1 MRFNSWLRN
10 PLLGVVALV
19 LGGCGG
25 GGGSGSGGSTSSV
38 ASTPTFQVTTS
49 IGSGGTLSPTSATVA
64 SGATTQLQVL
74 PNTGYDLASIS
85 GCSGS
90 LSGNVFTTASIS
102 TSCVV
107 TVSFQLKTYTV
118 TASAGAN
125 GTVSATSA
133 TVTHGNITSFTF
145 TPSAKYKIGT
155 VTGCNGT
162 LNGQIYT
169 TGPITGACTVTGTFT
184 HIIPCAQ
191 IETSGGITA
200 CVNPA
205 TLNGSTFTYKL
216 GPASGSTDLDG
227 DGRDELILSSNY
239 LTTNNFTTPAD
250 FFKYSSDGVA
260 FTTMTPTVVG
270 GDASTKFLRSVLVGD
285 FNNDGLKDFALADGT
300 EFKDGTHVSGGN
312 ILFNG
317 TPQYAYLQ
325 KTDKSFQKID
335 LGVGDK
341 TWHGA
346 GVANP
351 VTDGFAL
358 FVNTPWNDP
367 AVATNLA
374 NTVAFTGYTP
384 TTRKYNLDPPRFTG
398 ASWVTMIDVNGDGIT
413 DVIMHSQSY
422 LNNVVLLNDGNGN
435 LSYAATVPSTF
446 AASKIDSSGNSTVQ
460 IENSA
465 VLDLNGDGKLDFM
478 ALYIDRTNTAIPP
491 TSHLRVFIN
500 NGNNTFTDATAAWLG
515 TKYQNYLGGF
525 YDFFAV
531 DVDADGRKDIVFTTN
546 PNNGGSINA
555 QLTVLKNAG
564 AAFTEVTFNILKWS
578 EQRPSDQWMPG
589 SVVVLRVDSGV
600 RYLIAKSGA
609 IYNVLLEQ

>member
-1 MRFNSWLRN
+1 MQLHLKIRKLSLSVIAF
-10 PLLGVVALV
+10 V

-25 GGGSGSGGSTSSV
+25 GGGSESGSAGSVS
-38 ASTPTFQVTTS
+38 STPTYQVTTS
-49 IGSGGTLSPTSATVA
+49 IGSGGTLSPTSATVT
-64 SGATTQLQVL
+64 SGSTTQIQVI
-74 PNTGYDLASIS
+74 PSTGYGLASIS

-90 LSGNVFTTASIS
+90 LSGNVFTTAPIS
-102 TSCVV
+102 AACVV
-107 TVSFQLKTYTV
+107 TATFQLKSYTV
-118 TASAGAN
+118 TANAGAN

-145 TPSAKYKIGT
+145 TPSAKYKIES
-155 VTGCNGT
+155 VTGCNGS

-169 TGPITGACTVTGTFT
+169 TGPITGACTVTGTFS

-191 IETSGGITA
+191 IETSGGLTA
-200 CVNPA
+200 CVNQA
-205 TLNGSTFTYKL
+205 TLDGSTFNYKL
-216 GPASGSTDLDG
+216 GPASGSIDLDG
-227 DGRDELILSSNY
+227 DGRDDLILSSNY
-239 LTTNNFTTPAD
+239 TTTFNTTTSAD
-250 FFKYSSDGVA
+250 FFKYSSDGVN
-260 FTTMTPTVVG
+260 FTTMSPTIVG
-270 GDASTKFLRSVLVGD
+270 GNASTLFLRSVLVGD

-317 TPQYAYLQ
+317 TTQYAYLQ
-325 KTDKSFQKID
+325 KTDKSFQKVD

-351 VTDGFAL
+351 ATDGFAL
-358 FVNTPWNDP
+358 FLNTPWNDP

-374 NTVAFTGYTP
+374 NTVSFSGYAP

-398 ASWVTMIDVNGDGIT
+398 ASWVTLADVNGDGIT

-422 LNNVVLLNDGNGN
+422 LNNVVLLNDGQGN
-435 LSYAATVPSTF
+435 LTYTATVPSTF
-446 AASKIDSSGNSTVQ
+446 ASSKIDGSGNSLLQ

-465 VLDLNGDGKLDFM
+465 VLDLNGDGKLDFV
-478 ALYIDRTNTAIPP
+478 ALYIDRSDSSVPAPK
-491 TSHLRVFIN
+491 SHLRVFLN
-500 NGNNTFTDATAAWLG
+500 NGDNTFTDVTDIWLG
-515 TKYQNYLGGF
+515 SRYQDYLGGY

-531 DVDADGRKDIVFTTN
+531 DVNADGRKDIVFTTN
-546 PNNGGSINA
+546 PSNSSNNA
-555 QLTVLKNAG
+555 QLTVLKNTG
-564 AAFTEVTFNILKWS
+564 SAFTEINFNILKWY

-589 SVVVLRVDSGV
+589 SVVVLRVDGGV

-609 IYNVLLEQ
+609 IYNVLLE